1 MATLSI
7 LNYNLPPGLIMKVN
21 KNGQQMSST
30 IINASNSLSKTF
42 NKIIVQNVLSESNSN
57 LSSGESKPS
66 PNAIVR
72 KIKDF
77 GMIGSV
83 NNALGAI
90 SLNVNVHKRSLEE
103 TKATRNQSK
112 PVGKLSPS
120 LAKKPKLT
128 KEEKAALKAVKKSA
142 KENSLALAKLG
153 SNGMVA
159 IKPPGTPGRKGLPLP
174 QAVAR
179 RNARERNRVKQVNNG
194 FAALRERIPDEVAEA
209 FETQSNS
216 RSSGK
221 KLSKVETLRMAVEY
235 IRGLERLLGFDFPRN
250 NEQNRSSSS
259 GEDSFTIIKDEFEAM
274 SPMLDEPFDDSL
286 SYYEGDEYLHNTQ
299 QLLSPTTTSQADVL
313 PSITT
318 LNGLQYIRIPGT
330 NTYQLITADV
340 FASRIQSPQNSSID
354 DEQHFGAL
362 IDTNCLSPNT
372 PGAINTADLHSASP
386 SSIKVNDGA
395 SAAPA
400 TTSVSDKCHVNE
412 GTSPSKYNNLLITP
426 VPVSQM
432 QATLSATTSSSSSS
446 SSSLS
451 TSSSSS
457 SSSSSTSSCSPT
469 PSANAS
475 SSLHRPTKTI
485 TRTATPVTITAQP
498 PELSPAANEQLC
510 LRQACAG
517 NQQSQQTFMQPPA
530 TIRMTHIIKQEYNE
544 APTLPT
550 LTNTAISPNS
560 RALVYQTS
568 NSQHHQQQQLYLSPA
583 TLSMSPPL
591 DHATI
596 NPSASNVHDLP
607 SFYSN
612 EPNNAFYEE
621 VVTLKKELTEVLLDS
636 THNNPILSD
645 ESMIDNIDW
654 WEADTPKSDGDSN
667 TIYKNHHFS

>member
-57 LSSGESKPS
+57 SSSGESKPS

-103 TKATRNQSK
+103 TKSIRNQSK
-112 PVGKLSPS
+112 PLGKLSPS
-120 LAKKPKLT
+120 ISKKPKLT

-153 SNGMVA
+153 SNGMIT

-299 QLLSPTTTSQADVL
+299 QLLSPTITSQADVL

-362 IDTNCLSPNT
+362 IDTNCLSPNN
-372 PGAINTADLHSASP
+372 PGAITTADLHSASP

-395 SAAPA
+395 CAAPA
-400 TTSVSDKCHVNE
+400 TT
-412 GTSPSKYNNLLITP
+412 
-426 VPVSQM
+426 
-432 QATLSATTSSSSSS
+432 
-446 SSSLS
+446 
-451 TSSSSS
+451 
-457 SSSSSTSSCSPT
+457 
-469 PSANAS
+469 
-475 SSLHRPTKTI
+475 
-485 TRTATPVTITAQP
+485 
-498 PELSPAANEQLC
+498 
-510 LRQACAG
+510 QACAG

-530 TIRMTHIIKQEYNE
+530 TIRMTHIIKQEYND

-560 RALVYQTS
+560 SALIYQTS
-568 NSQHHQQQQLYLSPA
+568 NSQHHQQQQLYLSPG
-583 TLSMSPPL
+583 TLSISPPV

-612 EPNNAFYEE
+612 EPSNSFYEE
-621 VVTLKKELTEVLLDS
+621 VITLKKELTEVLLDS

-654 WEADTPKSDGDSN
+654 WEADTPKSDADSN
-667 TIYKNHHFS
+667 TIYKNHHHHFS

>member
-57 LSSGESKPS
+57 SSSGESKPS

-103 TKATRNQSK
+103 TKSIRNQSK
-112 PVGKLSPS
+112 PLGKLSPS
-120 LAKKPKLT
+120 ISKKPKLT

-153 SNGMVA
+153 SNGMIT

-299 QLLSPTTTSQADVL
+299 QLLSPTITSQADVL

-362 IDTNCLSPNT
+362 IDTNCLSPNN
-372 PGAINTADLHSASP
+372 PGAITTADLHSASP

-395 SAAPA
+395 CAAPA

-432 QATLSATTSSSSSS
+432 QATLSATT
-446 SSSLS
+446 
-451 TSSSSS
+451 
-457 SSSSSTSSCSPT
+457 
-469 PSANAS
+469 ANAS
-475 SSLHRPTKTI
+475 SSLHRATTKTI

-498 PELSPAANEQLC
+498 PELSPAANEQQLC

-530 TIRMTHIIKQEYNE
+530 TIRMTHIIKQEYND

-560 RALVYQTS
+560 SALIYQTS
-568 NSQHHQQQQLYLSPA
+568 NSQHHQQQQLYLSPG
-583 TLSMSPPL
+583 TLSISPPV

-612 EPNNAFYEE
+612 EPSNSFYEE
-621 VVTLKKELTEVLLDS
+621 VITLKKELTEVLLDS

-654 WEADTPKSDGDSN
+654 WEADTPKSDADSN
-667 TIYKNHHFS
+667 TIYKNHHHHFS

>member
-57 LSSGESKPS
+57 LSSSESKPS
-66 PNAIVR
+66 PNTIVR

-103 TKATRNQSK
+103 TKVIRNQSK
-112 PVGKLSPS
+112 PVEKLSPS
-120 LAKKPKLT
+120 TAKKAKLT

-153 SNGMVA
+153 SNGIVT

-209 FETQSNS
+209 FETQSNG

-286 SYYEGDEYLHNTQ
+286 SYYEGDDYLNNTQ
-299 QLLSPTTTSQADVL
+299 QLLSPTTSSQADVL

-318 LNGLQYIRIPGT
+318 LNGLQYVRIPGT

-340 FASRIQSPQNSSID
+340 FASSIQSPPNSSID
-354 DEQHFGAL
+354 EEQHFGAL
-362 IDTNCLSPNT
+362 IDTNCLSPNA
-372 PGAINTADLHSASP
+372 PGAITTADLHSASP

-400 TTSVSDKCHVNE
+400 TTSVSDECHVNV

-426 VPVSQM
+426 VPVSQI

-446 SSSLS
+446 L
-451 TSSSSS
+451 
-457 SSSSSTSSCSPT
+457 SSSSSTSSSSSSPT

-485 TRTATPVTITAQP
+485 TRAATPVTITAQP

-530 TIRMTHIIKQEYNE
+530 TIRMTHMIKQEYNE
-544 APTLPT
+544 APTLTP
-550 LTNTAISPNS
+550 SNS
-560 RALVYQTS
+560 SINSNSNALVYQTS
-568 NSQHHQQQQLYLSPA
+568 NSLQHQQQQQLYISPA
-583 TLSMSPPL
+583 SLSISPPL
-591 DHATI
+591 DHVTI
-596 NPSASNVHDLP
+596 NSSSSAIHDLP
-607 SFYSN
+607 PFYNN
-612 EPNNAFYEE
+612 EPNHSFYEE

-636 THNNPILSD
+636 THNNAILSD
-645 ESMIDNIDW
+645 ESMIDTIDW
-654 WEADTPKSDGDSN
+654 WDAHTPKSDGDSN

>member
-42 NKIIVQNVLSESNSN
+42 NKIIVQNVLSENNSNS
-57 LSSGESKPS
+57 SSGDSKPS

-103 TKATRNQSK
+103 AKATRNQSK
-112 PVGKLSPS
+112 LVGKLSPS
-120 LAKKPKLT
+120 IAKKPKLT

-372 PGAINTADLHSASP
+372 PGAITTADLHSASP

-400 TTSVSDKCHVNE
+400 TT
-412 GTSPSKYNNLLITP
+412 
-426 VPVSQM
+426 
-432 QATLSATTSSSSSS
+432 
-446 SSSLS
+446 
-451 TSSSSS
+451 
-457 SSSSSTSSCSPT
+457 
-469 PSANAS
+469 
-475 SSLHRPTKTI
+475 
-485 TRTATPVTITAQP
+485 TATPVTITAQP

-530 TIRMTHIIKQEYNE
+530 TIRMTQIIKQEYNE

-550 LTNTAISPNS
+550 LTNTAISPHS
-560 RALVYQTS
+560 SALVYQTS

-583 TLSMSPPL
+583 TLSISPPL
-591 DHATI
+591 DHASI
-596 NPSASNVHDLP
+596 NPSASNIHDLP

-612 EPNNAFYEE
+612 EPNNSFYEE

-654 WEADTPKSDGDSN
+654 WEADAPKSDGDSN